1 MRTVKLTIMFPY
13 SLEQV
18 TDNIRSK
25 MKTDIAAVTQGVCN
39 CNVTEQNVNMTD
51 VKAYSPSATRRL
63 LQDFVQVTYIIEVL
77 TDEDVEELY
86 NSQMKT

>member
-1 MRTVKLTIMFPY
+1 
-13 SLEQV
+13 
-18 TDNIRSK
+18 